1 MKGRDIL
8 NRNGFQ
14 ATVER
19 IPHIGGGAG
28 CGYGIEVSPEGLAE
42 AEALLGSGNSVCSAV
57 RNGGEMDMIYLDN
70 AATNPKPSQVL
81 MRREMQ

>member
-1 MKGRDIL
+1 MNRPLLVVGSVTYAMKGRDIL

-42 AEALLGSGNSVCSAV
+42 AEALLGEAG
-57 RNGGEMDMIYLDN
+57 IH
-70 AATNPKPSQVL
+70 VL
-81 MRREMQ
+81 RREERGRWI